1 MLFTF
6 SVLAQK
12 HHFWANQV
20 KNIKIFTL
28 SQTLILKL
36 IRRCR
41 LQWYCHLC
49 LFQTGNTLFGRFW
62 SKNSK
67 MSILAEFWYLGQF
80 KYTKFNGAVHFFGL
94 RQETIFGRKF
104 GPANQNCQIKLKF
117 GTQTNS
123 NIQNSLMLFTFSV
136 LDWKHPFWPNLVQNV
151 KRRLID

>member
-41 LQWYCHLC
+41 IQWYCYLC

-94 RQETIFGRKF
+94 RQETIFGGKF
-104 GPANQNCQIKLKF
+104 GPANQNCQIKLIEICRFQCCLYLFPFQTGNTLF
-117 GTQTNS
+117 GQIS
-123 NIQNSLMLFTFSV
+123 FKISKLSV
-136 LDWKHPFWPNLVQNV
+136 
-151 KRRLID
+151 

>member
-6 SVLAQK
+6 SILAQK

-41 LQWYCHLC
+41 IQWYCYLC

-80 KYTKFNGAVHFFGL
+80 KYTKFNGAVYFFCFRL
-94 RQETIFGRKF
+94 ET
-104 GPANQNCQIKLKF
+104 PVLAKF
-117 GTQTNS
+117 GTKRQKKTN
-123 NIQNSLMLFTFSV
+123 
-136 LDWKHPFWPNLVQNV
+136 
-151 KRRLID
+151 RLIEICRFQCCLYLFPFQTGNTLFGQISFKISKLSV